1 MEQVEILLDR
11 HPLGGFCLVGN
22 TFSSSTFNADTSA
35 TRRPNGRQ
43 INQRPLHFVWV
54 AAVSGSTR
62 ISSCFRQSDAA
73 KHISVSQ
80 RNRKRGE
87 RKKCGRR
94 TGSPESAENQS
105 IISVVSTFAEV
116 RDERNQSGRLEFR
129 AAGQRRRLRHLRL
142 HPLTLKQTAQFWPDR
157 ISLQTKRQ
165 GNAETLMNGYQ
176 CQVYRCDDQ
185 QARLG
190 LGRGTDASA
199 SLSPDCASPHSI
211 GCGSTHLQQI
221 FSHFLE

>member
-43 INQRPLHFVWV
+43 INQP
-54 AAVSGSTR
+54 AAPFCLGSGRGWQHSNFLLFSAVGCDKTHQR
-62 ISSCFRQSDAA
+62 ISTKQEKGR
-73 KHISVSQ
+73 
-80 RNRKRGE
+80 

-129 AAGQRRRLRHLRL
+129 VGAAAAVA
-142 HPLTLKQTAQFWPDR
+142 PPPPSSAD
-157 ISLQTKRQ
+157 I
-165 GNAETLMNGYQ
+165 ETNG
-176 CQVYRCDDQ
+176 
-185 QARLG
+185 AILAG
-190 LGRGTDASA
+190 
-199 SLSPDCASPHSI
+199 
-211 GCGSTHLQQI
+211 
-221 FSHFLE
+221 SHFAAD

>member
-43 INQRPLHFVWV
+43 LNQRPLHFVWV
-54 AAVSGSTR
+54 AAVGGSTR

-129 AAGQRRRLRHLRL
+129 VGTVAAVA
-142 HPLTLKQTAQFWPDR
+142 PPPPSSAN
-157 ISLQTKRQ
+157 I
-165 GNAETLMNGYQ
+165 ETNG
-176 CQVYRCDDQ
+176 
-185 QARLG
+185 AILAG
-190 LGRGTDASA
+190 
-199 SLSPDCASPHSI
+199 
-211 GCGSTHLQQI
+211 
-221 FSHFLE
+221 SHFAAD